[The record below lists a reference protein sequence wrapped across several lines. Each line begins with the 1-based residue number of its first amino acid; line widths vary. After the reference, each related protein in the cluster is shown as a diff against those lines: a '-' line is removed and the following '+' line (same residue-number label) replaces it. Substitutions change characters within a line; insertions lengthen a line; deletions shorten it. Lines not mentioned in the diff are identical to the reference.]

1 MSICY
6 LSLGSNMGDRERNIR
21 EAVALI
27 NDHERID
34 VRKVSSIYLTAPLGY
49 TEQADFLN
57 IALQAETTLFPQDLL
72 EVCMS
77 VEEQLQRVRTI
88 HWGPRTIDIDILLF
102 DDIYINNPVLSIP
115 HPMMMQRLFVLFPL
129 AEINANLRWQG
140 KSVKEYMDQI
150 QDQQVCVYKPW

>member
-6 LSLGSNMGDRERNIR
+6 LSLGSNIGDRERNIR

-57 IALQAETTLFPQDLL
+57 IALQAETTLLPQDLL

-129 AEINANLRWQG
+129 AEINADLRWQG